1 MTRTTMIAAAVVAIA
16 VIAYFA
22 VLGTNETALTPG
34 YDQTV
39 ETTPMRDDAER
50 VTEENMSNRAASDA
64 ATDEAF
70 QSALEGEEPV
80 QSNIESSRAAAAATG
95 AVGAEAF
102 TPEGYDPDVVVVA
115 IEDSALEE
123 EEKDRLMAL
132 LAEIEPAGGELEPVL
147 AQIRAALEIEY

>member
-1 MTRTTMIAAAVVAIA
+1 MTRTTMIAAGVVAIA
-16 VIAYFA
+16 VIAYLV

-34 YDQTV
+34 YEQTAQ
-39 ETTPMRDDAER
+39 PPLRDDAEI
-50 VTEENMSNRAASDA
+50 VAEENMSTRAASDA

-70 QSALEGEEPV
+70 ESALEGEEPV
-80 QSNIESSRAAAAATG
+80 QSNLEASRAAAAATG

-115 IEDSALEE
+115 IEESTLEE

-132 LAEIEPAGGELEPVL
+132 LAEIEPADGELEPVL
-147 AQIRAALEIEY
+147 AQVRAALEIEY